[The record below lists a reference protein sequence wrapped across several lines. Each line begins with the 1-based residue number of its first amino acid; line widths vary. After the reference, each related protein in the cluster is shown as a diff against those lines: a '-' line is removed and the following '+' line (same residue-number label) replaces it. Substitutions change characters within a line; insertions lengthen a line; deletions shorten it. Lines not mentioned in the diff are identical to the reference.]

1 MNSIT
6 LDLVMNYAIQVVIG
20 LIIFFIGKKIAR
32 IITDIIIKGL
42 NKTPNFDKTLG
53 KFLSSVIY
61 GILLV
66 VVALAA
72 LSQMGIQTTSF
83 IAVLGAVGLAIGLAF
98 KDTLSNISSGI
109 MIILFQPI
117 KIDEFVEAG
126 GVSGIVEEINIF
138 HTFMKTPDNK
148 MIILGNASI
157 INGNIINYSR
167 KATRRVDMVF
177 SISYSDNIKLA
188 KDSILEIVNADA
200 RVLKEPDLPFVAV
213 KELAASSINLV
224 VRVWVKSEDY
234 WNVNFDTIENVKLKF
249 DAVGITIPFPQVEMN
264 TKGH

>member
-1 MNSIT
+1 M
-6 LDLVMNYAIQVVIG
+6 DLTMDVVMGYGLKILIG
-20 LIIFFIGKKIAR
+20 VIIFYVGKKLAR
-32 IITDIIIKGL
+32 VVTDIIIKGL

-72 LSQMGIQTTSF
+72 LAQIGVQTTSF
-83 IAVLGAVGLAIGLAF
+83 IAILGAVGLAIGLAF

-126 GVSGIVEEINIF
+126 GVAGIVEEINIF

-177 SISYSDNIKLA
+177 GISYSDNIKLA
-188 KDSILEIVNADA
+188 KEAILEVVNNDE
-200 RVLKEPDLPFVAV
+200 RILKEPDLPFVAV
-213 KELAASSINLV
+213 KELADSSINLV

-249 DAVGITIPFPQVEMN
+249 DEVGITIPFPQVEMN

>member
-1 MNSIT
+1 MDVTI
-6 LDLVMNYAIQVVIG
+6 DLVMGYGLKIIIG
-20 LIIFFIGKKIAR
+20 VIIFYVGKKLAR
-32 IITDIIIKGL
+32 VVTDIIIKGL
-42 NKTPNFDKTLG
+42 NKTPSFDKTLG

-72 LSQMGIQTTSF
+72 LAQIGVQTTSF
-83 IAVLGAVGLAIGLAF
+83 IAILGAVGLAIGLAF

-126 GVSGIVEEINIF
+126 GVAGIVEEINIF

-177 SISYSDNIKLA
+177 GISYSDNIKLA
-188 KDSILEIVNADA
+188 KDSILEVVNADS
-200 RVLKEPDLPFVAV
+200 RVLKEPELPFVAV
-213 KELAASSINLV
+213 KELAESSVNLV

-249 DAVGITIPFPQVEMN
+249 NEVGITIPFPQVEMN

>member
-1 MNSIT
+1 MLVS
-6 LDLVMNYAIQVVIG
+6 LDLVMNYALQIIIGIVIFYVG
-20 LIIFFIGKKIAR
+20 RKIAR
-32 IITDIIIKGL
+32 LMTDVVIKGL

-83 IAVLGAVGLAIGLAF
+83 IALLGAIGLAIGLAF

-117 KIDEFVEAG
+117 KIDEFVEVAG
-126 GVSGIVEEINIF
+126 VAGIVEEINIF

-167 KATRRVDMVF
+167 KATRRVDLVF
-177 SISYSDNIKLA
+177 SISYNDNIKLA
-188 KDSILEIVNADA
+188 KESILEIANADA
-200 RVLKEPDLPFVAV
+200 RVLQEPDVPFVAV
-213 KELAASSINLV
+213 KELADSSINLV
-224 VRVWVKSEDY
+224 VRIWVKSEDY
-234 WNVNFDTIENVKLKF
+234 WDVNFDTIENVKLKF
-249 DAVGITIPFPQVEMN
+249 DEAGITIPFPQVEMN

>member
-1 MNSIT
+1 MDIT
-6 LDLVMNYAIQVVIG
+6 MDVVMGYGLKILIG
-20 LIIFFIGKKIAR
+20 IIIFYVGKKLAR
-32 IITDIIIKGL
+32 VVTDIIIKGL

-72 LSQMGIQTTSF
+72 LAQIGVQTTSF
-83 IAVLGAVGLAIGLAF
+83 IAILGAVGLAIGLAF

-126 GVSGIVEEINIF
+126 GVAGIVEEINIF

-177 SISYSDNIKLA
+177 GISYSDNIQLA
-188 KDSILEIVNADA
+188 KDSILEVVSADS
-200 RVLKEPDLPFVAV
+200 RVLKEPELPFVAV
-213 KELAASSINLV
+213 KELAESSINLV

-234 WNVNFDTIENVKLKF
+234 WNVNFDTIEKVKLKF
-249 DAVGITIPFPQVEMN
+249 DQVGITIPFPQVEMN